1 MQSEETAGSVADE
14 LDVYTSSFRESS
26 SWLGCAVFQ
35 SAGLIVCGL
44 LLNAS
49 SAIGGSTLGEPVP
62 FFLCFEL

>member
-1 MQSEETAGSVADE
+1 MRSEKTAGAAADE
-14 LDVYTSSFRESS
+14 VDVNMSSFRESS

-35 SAGLIVCGL
+35 SASLIVCGL

-49 SAIGGSTLGEPVP
+49 SAIGGSTLSEPVP